1 MRRLDSL
8 QADAVRLRHPVV
20 VVSRIVV
27 QYLGSF
33 AGEIFIHAII
43 VGCILSHAGIFPEPA
58 AGLWLLCLVG
68 FLVHDFLEFGFN
80 YEQASVAKGSLFGI
94 SEWQ

>member
-43 VGCILSHAGIFPEPA
+43 VGCILSHAGISPESA
-58 AGLWLLCLVG
+58 TRLGFLWFVG
-68 FLVHDFLEFGFN
+68 FLVHDFLEFDFN
-80 YEQASVAKGSLFGI
+80 NEQATAVKGSLD
-94 SEWQ
+94 